1 LVALGVVWIL
11 IAALPIGML
20 IGLIGG
26 GSLTSSRTIDLRNWH
41 LLVPA
46 FAIVVLMAIDRDPP
60 AEPILLPLALVLFA
74 VVAFRNITTVGMT
87 IVGVGVLAN
96 LAPVLANGEMPVR
109 ESAVIAADL
118 ADATNIDQ
126 VLLGAGRRFEETGDV
141 LTQLSA
147 IVPVQPV
154 REVLTIG
161 DLIVIAGLINVGFR
175 FARPSATRRREEV
188 TADTSVAVAPSEPP
202 EVGSTVPIP
211 ALGDILD
218 LTALSRRDGPTQP
231 TKVSSPQAN
240 EDGMGSS
247 EDLYLDDLPRVVQG
261 SATWGD

>member
-1 LVALGVVWIL
+1 VWIL

-20 IGLIGG
+20 IGLMGG
-26 GSLTSSRTIDLRNWH
+26 GSLTSTRSIGLRNWH

-46 FAIVVLMAIDRDPP
+46 FIIVVVMAIDRDPP
-60 AEPILLPLALVLFA
+60 AEWLLLPAALLMFA
-74 VVAFRNITTVGMT
+74 IVAFRNIATVGMT

-118 ADATNIDQ
+118 ADSTNINQ
-126 VLLGAGRRFEETGDV
+126 VLLGAGRRFEQTGDV
-141 LTQLSA
+141 LTPLTA

-175 FARPSATRRREEV
+175 FVRPAATRRREEV
-188 TADTSVAVAPSEPP
+188 STAANVTPPAPEPAT
-202 EVGSTVPIP
+202 VGPTAPVP
-211 ALGDILD
+211 ALADILD
-218 LTALSRRDGPTQP
+218 LTAISRRDDPTQSTQVP
-231 TKVSSPQAN
+231 VAHESEAELHT
-240 EDGMGSS
+240 S
-247 EDLYLDDLPRVVQG
+247 EDLFLDDLPRVVQG